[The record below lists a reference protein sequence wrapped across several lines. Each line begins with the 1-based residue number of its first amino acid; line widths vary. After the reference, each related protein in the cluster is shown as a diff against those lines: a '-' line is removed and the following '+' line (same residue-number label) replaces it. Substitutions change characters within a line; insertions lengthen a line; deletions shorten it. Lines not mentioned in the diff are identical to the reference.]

1 MVEEFLESE
10 EYDVPHN
17 TKQTIY
23 RLLQLARD
31 QYGRLAV
38 IGASIILYAF
48 LNIFTPFYRAGV
60 MNCLW
65 ETIKEAIAEGRGF
78 SVPWEPLGVKLLM
91 LSLLYVTAWIFYYL
105 QAYLMASVAERL
117 TLKMRVQ
124 LSKKLNR
131 LPLKFF
137 DKSKVGEILS
147 RVTNDLDKVSEILQT
162 GLLRLMISSVT
173 ITGSIAMMFY
183 FNWLLA
189 LIFLAIMAVCMVI
202 TKIVASKNLAF
213 AAKRQASLGKL
224 TGLVEEYYSGR
235 NVIKAYHHERE
246 SIAQVE
252 AANHDLY
259 TTAKRADFLT
269 NAINPAI
276 RLITRTGH
284 ALTAVIA
291 GAAMLRGTMTL
302 GAVQAFL
309 QYYNQTAEPLTQ
321 ATFEIN
327 AMQSALASAERT
339 FELMDEEELIPDAAE
354 ALPEFA
360 AQGQI
365 TFRHV
370 SFGYTPEKTLMR
382 DISFMAEKGK
392 KIAVVGSTGAGK
404 TTLINLLMRFY
415 EVNSGD
421 IYIDDKNIKELT
433 RRALRQNFGMVL
445 QDTWLFGGTVKEN
458 IAYGRSDATEQEII
472 AAAKAAK
479 ADYFIRTLPKGYDTV
494 LDNDAGNISAGQRQ
508 LLTIARVMLADPPVL
523 ILDEATSSVDTRT
536 EAEIGKAM
544 KKLMH
549 GRTSF
554 VIAHRLST
562 IRDADMILVMEQ
574 GNIIEQGTHKQL
586 LQQKGAYAE
595 LYYSQFA

>member
-1 MVEEFLESE
+1 MEEFFEKE
-10 EYDVPHN
+10 EYDVPRN
-17 TKQTIY
+17 TKKTVC
-23 RLLQLARD
+23 RLLRLARN

-48 LNIFTPFYRAGV
+48 LNIFTPFYSAGV

-65 ETIKEAIAEGRGF
+65 ETVKQAIAEGHGF
-78 SVPWEPLGVKLLM
+78 SVPWAPLGVKLLM
-91 LSLLYVTAWIFYYL
+91 LSLLYAAAWIFYYL

-173 ITGSIAMMFY
+173 IIGSIAMMFY

-189 LIFLAIMAVCMVI
+189 MIFLAVIAVCMVI
-202 TKIVASKNLAF
+202 TRAVASKNLAF

-235 NVIKAYHHERE
+235 NVIKAYHHEQE

-252 AANHDLY
+252 AANADLY

-284 ALTAVIA
+284 ALTAVLA

-339 FELMDEEELIPDAAE
+339 FELMDEEELVPDDVG
-354 ALPEFA
+354 ALPAFA
-360 AQGQI
+360 AQGRI
-365 TFRHV
+365 SFKHV

-382 DISFMAEKGK
+382 DISFVAAQGK

-479 ADYFIRTLPKGYDTV
+479 ADTFIRTLPKGYDTV

-536 EAEIGKAM
+536 EAEIGRAM
-544 KKLMH
+544 KKLIH

>member
-1 MVEEFLESE
+1 MEEFFEE

-17 TKQTIY
+17 TKKTVR
-23 RLLQLARD
+23 RLVGLAKD

-38 IGASIILYAF
+38 IGISIILYAF
-48 LNIFTPFYRAGV
+48 LNIFTPFYSAGV
-60 MNCLW
+60 VNSLW
-65 ETIKEAIAEGRGF
+65 ETIKQAVEGKNGF
-78 SVPWEPLGVKLLM
+78 SVPWNPLGVKLLT
-91 LSLLYVTAWIFYYL
+91 LSLLYLAAWMFYYL
-105 QAYLMASVAERL
+105 QSYLMASVAERL

-131 LPLKFF
+131 LPLSFF
-137 DKSKVGEILS
+137 DRSKIGEILS
-147 RVTNDLDKVSEILQT
+147 RMTNDLDKVSEILQT
-162 GLLRLMISSVT
+162 GLLRLMISTVT

-183 FNWLLA
+183 FNWILA
-189 LIFLAIMAVCMVI
+189 LIFLVIMAICMAI
-202 TKIVASKNLAF
+202 TKIVASKNLVF
-213 AAKRQASLGKL
+213 AARRQASLGKL

-235 NVIKAYHHERE
+235 NVIKAYHHEKE
-246 SIAQVE
+246 SIDQVE
-252 AANHDLY
+252 KANKELY
-259 TTAKRADFLT
+259 ITSKRADFLT

-339 FELMDEEELIPDAAE
+339 FDLLNEQEILPDSSN
-354 ALPEFA
+354 ALTQFS

-365 TFRHV
+365 RFEHV
-370 SFGYTPEKTLMR
+370 SFGYSPEKTLMK
-382 DISFMAEKGK
+382 DISFTAEKGK

-415 EVNSGD
+415 EVTGGN
-421 IYIDDKNIKELT
+421 IYIDNKNIKELT
-433 RRALRQNFGMVL
+433 RQALRKNFGMVL

-458 IAYGRSDATEQEII
+458 ITYGRKDASEEEII
-472 AAAKAAK
+472 AAAKAVK

-494 LDNDAGNISAGQRQ
+494 LDNDAGNISVGQRQ
-508 LLTIARVMLADPPVL
+508 LLTIARVMLADPPIL

-544 KKLMH
+544 KKLMR

-574 GNIIEQGTHKQL
+574 GNIIEQGTHREL
-586 LQQKGAYAE
+586 LQKKGAYAE

>member
-1 MVEEFLESE
+1 MEEFFEKE
-10 EYDVPHN
+10 EYDVPRN
-17 TKQTIY
+17 TKKTVC
-23 RLLQLARD
+23 RLLRLARN

-48 LNIFTPFYRAGV
+48 LNIFTPFYSAGV

-65 ETIKEAIAEGRGF
+65 ETVKQAIAEGHGF
-78 SVPWEPLGVKLLM
+78 SVPWAPLGVKLLM
-91 LSLLYVTAWIFYYL
+91 LSLLYAAAWIFYYL

-173 ITGSIAMMFY
+173 IIGSIAMMFY

-189 LIFLAIMAVCMVI
+189 MIFLAVMAVCMVI
-202 TKIVASKNLAF
+202 TRAVASKNLAF

-235 NVIKAYHHERE
+235 NVIKAYHHEQE

-252 AANHDLY
+252 AANADLY

-284 ALTAVIA
+284 ALTAVLA

-339 FELMDEEELIPDAAE
+339 FELMDEEELVPDDVG
-354 ALPEFA
+354 ALPAFA
-360 AQGQI
+360 AQGRI
-365 TFRHV
+365 SFKHV

-382 DISFMAEKGK
+382 DISFVAAQGK

-479 ADYFIRTLPKGYDTV
+479 ADTFIRTLPKGYDTV

-536 EAEIGKAM
+536 EAEIGRAM
-544 KKLMH
+544 KKLIH

>member
-1 MVEEFLESE
+1 MEEFFEKE
-10 EYDVPHN
+10 EYDVPRN
-17 TKQTIY
+17 TKKTVC
-23 RLLQLARD
+23 RLLRLARN

-48 LNIFTPFYRAGV
+48 LNIFTPFYSAGV

-65 ETIKEAIAEGRGF
+65 ETVKQAIAEGHGF
-78 SVPWEPLGVKLLM
+78 SVPWAPLGVKLLM
-91 LSLLYVTAWIFYYL
+91 LSLLYAAAWIFYYL

-173 ITGSIAMMFY
+173 IIGSIAMMFY

-189 LIFLAIMAVCMVI
+189 MIFLAVMAVCMVI
-202 TKIVASKNLAF
+202 TRAVASKNLAF

-235 NVIKAYHHERE
+235 NVIKAYHHEQE

-252 AANHDLY
+252 AANADLY

-284 ALTAVIA
+284 ALTAVLA

-339 FELMDEEELIPDAAE
+339 FELMDEEELVPDDVG
-354 ALPEFA
+354 ALPAFA
-360 AQGQI
+360 AQGRI
-365 TFRHV
+365 SFKHV

-382 DISFMAEKGK
+382 DISFVAAQGK

-415 EVNSGD
+415 EVNGGD

-479 ADYFIRTLPKGYDTV
+479 ADTFIRTLPKGYDTV

-536 EAEIGKAM
+536 EAEIGRAM

>member
-1 MVEEFLESE
+1 MEEFLETE

-17 TKQTIY
+17 TRQTVY

-38 IGASIILYAF
+38 IGTSIVLYAF
-48 LNIFTPFYRAGV
+48 LNIFTPFYSAGV
-60 MNCLW
+60 INCLW
-65 ETIKEAIAEGRGF
+65 ETVKEAIANGSGF
-78 SVPWEPLGVKLLM
+78 SVPWEPLGVRLLT
-91 LSLLYVTAWIFYYL
+91 LSLLYIAAWIFYYL

-147 RVTNDLDKVSEILQT
+147 RATNDLDKVSEILQT

-189 LIFLAIMAVCMVI
+189 LIFLAIMTVCMVI

-252 AANHDLY
+252 TANDDLY

-339 FELMDEEELIPDAAE
+339 FELMNEEELVPDTAE

-365 TFRHV
+365 AFRHV

-382 DISFMAEKGK
+382 DISFIAEKGK

-458 IAYGRSDATEQEII
+458 IAYGRSDATEQEIV

-479 ADYFIRTLPKGYDTV
+479 ADYFIRTLPKGYDTI

-574 GNIIEQGTHKQL
+574 GNIIEQGTHKHL

>member
-1 MVEEFLESE
+1 MEEFFEKE
-10 EYDVPHN
+10 EYDVPRN
-17 TKQTIY
+17 TKKTVC
-23 RLLQLARD
+23 RLLRLARN

-48 LNIFTPFYRAGV
+48 LNIFTPFYSAGV

-65 ETIKEAIAEGRGF
+65 ETVKQAIAEGHGF
-78 SVPWEPLGVKLLM
+78 SVPWAPLGVKLLM
-91 LSLLYVTAWIFYYL
+91 LSLLYAAAWIFYYL

-173 ITGSIAMMFY
+173 IIGSIAMMFY

-189 LIFLAIMAVCMVI
+189 MIFLAVMAVCMVI
-202 TKIVASKNLAF
+202 TRAVASKNLAF

-235 NVIKAYHHERE
+235 NVIKAYHHEQE

-252 AANHDLY
+252 AANADLY

-269 NAINPAI
+269 NAINPA
-276 RLITRTGH
+276 
-284 ALTAVIA
+284 LTAVLA

-339 FELMDEEELIPDAAE
+339 FELMDEEELVPDDVG
-354 ALPEFA
+354 ALPAFA
-360 AQGQI
+360 AQGRI
-365 TFRHV
+365 SFKHV

-382 DISFMAEKGK
+382 DISFVAAQGK

-479 ADYFIRTLPKGYDTV
+479 ADTFIRTLPKGYDTV

-536 EAEIGKAM
+536 EAEIGRAM
-544 KKLMH
+544 KKLIH